1 MLALYISAAFVGLLV
16 VWAVYT
22 QNVLVRA
29 RNKVQ
34 EAFSGIDV
42 QLKRRQ
48 DLVPNLVQTVS
59 GYARHE
65 RVSLAM
71 VTDARTQARAAS
83 TPEQVDAAE
92 SRLDLQLRGLLAV
105 AESYPELRAST
116 NFGELISE
124 LAEIENEIQAAR
136 ALYNQNVEVL
146 NSYAQSFPANLIA
159 TYMHDVEYPFLRFD
173 GVWEDAN
180 RLVGEGFAA

>member
-1 MLALYISAAFVGLLV
+1 
-16 VWAVYT
+16 
-22 QNVLVRA
+22 
-29 RNKVQ
+29 
-34 EAFSGIDV
+34 
-42 QLKRRQ
+42 
-48 DLVPNLVQTVS
+48 
-59 GYARHE
+59 
-65 RVSLAM
+65 M

-146 NSYAQSFPANLIA
+146 NSYAQSFPANLLA